1 MPALETT
8 FSQRRLASS
17 PGVQELERY
26 PEAQWCPRMNKT
38 ERKYRLR
45 GLRQERGSAVDNM
58 RFAGIEIAAERH
70 YLAIVNKTGAVLQ
83 KPSAVSEDAE
93 GYRQLRELLGAP
105 ADCLVAMEVTRHY
118 WRNVFTFLVAE
129 GFSIALLNPLRAR
142 RFAEEDL
149 QRTKTDAIDALGIA
163 RFAAQKAPRSD
174 FITRTGSRTVAR
186 AGEALQLGDR
196 VRHLHQAVDLLS
208 RVHPLRA
215 RS

>member
-38 ERKYRLR
+38 EREYRLR
-45 GLRQERGSAVDNM
+45 GLRQERGRGVDNM
-58 RFAGIEIAAERH
+58 RFAGIDIAAERH
-70 YLAIVNKTGAVLQ
+70 YLAIVDKTGAVLQ
-83 KPSAVSEDAE
+83 KPTAVSEDAE

-105 ADCLVAMEVTRHY
+105 ADCLVAMEATRHY

-163 RFAAQKAPRSD
+163 RFAVQKRPAPER
-174 FITRTGSRTVAR
+174 RCCWRC
-186 AGEALQLGDR
+186 
-196 VRHLHQAVDLLS
+196 
-208 RVHPLRA
+208 
-215 RS
+215 